1 MLEVIMEICNASD
14 AKREFGGILL
24 KAQKEP
30 VGINKN
36 GKPVA
41 VMVSASE
48 YEELQFL
55 KEQWLKSE
63 LQKGLDDLNAG
74 LVKNGQDVME
84 RQKQRITNAAL

>member
-1 MLEVIMEICNASD
+1 MEICDASD
-14 AKREFGGILL
+14 AKREFGEILL

-74 LVKNGQDVME
+74 RFKEGQDVMD
-84 RQKQRITNAAL
+84 RQRTRITNAAL

>member
-1 MLEVIMEICNASD
+1 MEICNASD
-14 AKREFGGILL
+14 AKREFGEILL

-41 VMVSASE
+41 VIVSTSE
-48 YEELQFL
+48 YEELQYS

-63 LQKGLDDLNAG
+63 LQKGFDDLHAG
-74 LVKNGQDVME
+74 RINDGQDVMA
-84 RQKQRITNAAL
+84 RQKEHLANAIL

>member
-1 MLEVIMEICNASD
+1 MEICNTSD
-14 AKREFGGILL
+14 AKREFGEILL

-30 VGINKN
+30 IGINKN
-36 GKPVA
+36 GKLVA

-63 LQKGLDDLNAG
+63 LQKGLDDLHAG
-74 LVKNGQDVME
+74 RIKEGQDVMD
-84 RQKQRITNAAL
+84 RQRKRITNAAL

>member
-1 MLEVIMEICNASD
+1 MEVCNASD
-14 AKREFGGILL
+14 AKREFGEILL

-41 VMVSASE
+41 VIVSTSE
-48 YEELQFL
+48 YEELQFA

-63 LQKGLDDLNAG
+63 LQKGFDDVQAG
-74 LVKNGQDVME
+74 RTKKGQEVMD
-84 RQKQRITNAAL
+84 RLRMQITNATV